1 MKASH
6 DARSHVL
13 VRGIVPLVLTARLP
27 RRVPA
32 ITCVRYIITFV
43 RCVAL
48 REDSTDRHLVD
59 ISPLAEI
66 ARPFREIARGVARVE
81 RPAPRRHRRGRDVEE
96 AERDRAV
103 HGVRYTNFTLRGCQ

>member
-1 MKASH
+1 MSELSIGWCLLAS
-6 DARSHVL
+6 RNKVL
-13 VRGIVPLVLTARLP
+13 LP
-27 RRVPA
+27 R
-32 ITCVRYIITFV
+32 CVRTSHCRSPRGVSFI
-43 RCVAL
+43 AL
-48 REDSTDRHLVD
+48 REDALDRNLVD

-66 ARPFREIARGVARVE
+66 ARPFRELARVVARVE

>member
-1 MKASH
+1 MHFERAIRQL
-6 DARSHVL
+6 ARLDVL

-32 ITCVRYIITFV
+32 FTPGLPAITCT
-43 RCVAL
+43 AL
-48 REDSTDRHLVD
+48 REDALDLVD

-66 ARPFREIARGVARVE
+66 ARPFRELARVVARVE
-81 RPAPRRHRRGRDVEE
+81 RPAPRHRRGRDVEE

>member
-1 MKASH
+1 M
-6 DARSHVL
+6 

-32 ITCVRYIITFV
+32 ISVIVIDWV
-43 RCVAL
+43 IVAL
-48 REDSTDRHLVD
+48 REDALDRHLVD

-66 ARPFREIARGVARVE
+66 ARPFRELARVVARVE
-81 RPAPRRHRRGRDVEE
+81 RPAPRRHRRGCDVEE

>member
-1 MKASH
+1 M
-6 DARSHVL
+6 D
-13 VRGIVPLVLTARLP
+13 I
-27 RRVPA
+27 
-32 ITCVRYIITFV
+32 
-43 RCVAL
+43 AL
-48 REDSTDRHLVD
+48 REDALDRNLVD

-66 ARPFREIARGVARVE
+66 ARPFRELARVVARVE